1 MSRMVIGLS
10 GVAGAGKDLFFNLLS
25 KKMPVRRFALADKLK
40 WETAPWCYGEY
51 DIEPMDCTREEK
63 EQIREFLVF
72 HGTFKRRLSK
82 GQYWIN
88 KLAPDIKGF
97 LLNAQTEDVP
107 VITDIR
113 YQEYEN
119 DEVTWVKDE
128 LNGVLVHISQY
139 EWRTVS
145 DKPNWPNTKI
155 GKVFLEP
162 ANDAEKRNDPI
173 LRENADFL
181 VKWEKINSD
190 NPLDN
195 DYLNEEIDKF
205 VSWYHDKRNKEKK

>member
-1 MSRMVIGLS
+1 MVIGLS
-10 GVAGAGKDLFFNLLS
+10 GVAGAGKDLFFDLLS

-40 WETAPWCYGEY
+40 WDCAKWCYREY
-51 DIEPMDCTREEK
+51 DIDPLGCSREEK

-88 KLAPDIKGF
+88 KLGPDIKGF
-97 LLNAQTEDVP
+97 LLNAQTEDIP

-113 YQEYEN
+113 YQEYKK
-119 DEVTWVKDE
+119 DEVTWVKNE

-139 EWRTVS
+139 ENKEVP
-145 DKPNWPNTKI
+145 DKAQWPKTKI

-162 ANDAEKRNDPI
+162 TNEEEKRNDPI
-173 LRENADFL
+173 LIKNADFL
-181 VKWEKINSD
+181 VKWKKINSD

-195 DYLNEEIDKF
+195 DYLNEEVDKF
-205 VSWYHDKRNKEKK
+205 VSWYNEKTKKENK

>member
-1 MSRMVIGLS
+1 MSRTVIGLG
-10 GVAGAGKDLFFNLLS
+10 GVAGAGKDLFFSLLS

-40 WETAPWCYGEY
+40 WETSTWCYQQY
-51 DIEPMDCTREEK
+51 DIDPLGCTREEK
-63 EQIREFLVF
+63 DKIREFLVF
-72 HGTFKRRLSK
+72 HGSFKRELSR
-82 GQYWIN
+82 GRYWIN
-88 KLAPDIKGF
+88 KLGPDIKGF

-113 YQEYEN
+113 YQEYKE
-119 DEVTWVKDE
+119 DEVSWVKDE

-139 EWRTVS
+139 ELRTVL

-162 ANDAEKRNDPI
+162 INDKEKRNDPI

-181 VKWEKINSD
+181 VEWEKINSD
-190 NPLDN
+190 NPQDSS
-195 DYLNEEIDKF
+195 YLNNKVDEF
-205 VSWYHDKRNKEKK
+205 VSWYNEKTKEDLK